1 MPFLVVNPRSG
12 DGSPDAA
19 ELLAEARRLGVEGA
33 ELGPEDEAASVAR
46 EAADRGATALG
57 MAGGDG
63 SLGAVAAVALERDLP
78 FVCVPFGTR
87 NHFARDLGL
96 DRDDPLA
103 ALAAFHGSER
113 PVDVGVVNGR
123 LFVNNVS
130 LGIYAAFVHDPERK
144 TRNRLMAFLRMV
156 PAALGR
162 SRRPLAVSFEVDG
175 QSEEHLALVV
185 LVANND
191 YRMTSMA
198 DLGERT
204 RLDEGRLHVYVI
216 QAVDRRGLLGLL
228 GRAVQGRL
236 EAAEGWI
243 EWAAPAFRI
252 AHARQ
257 RVHAALDGD
266 PVVLESPLEFEIRPR
281 ALRVL
286 LPPDA

>member
-1 MPFLVVNPRSG
+1 
-12 DGSPDAA
+12 
-19 ELLAEARRLGVEGA
+19 
-33 ELGPEDEAASVAR
+33 
-46 EAADRGATALG
+46 

-63 SLGAVAAVALERDLP
+63 SLGAVAAVALERDVP
-78 FVCVPFGTR
+78 FVCIPFGTR

-96 DRDDPLA
+96 DRDDPFA
-103 ALAAFHGSER
+103 ALAAFDGPER
-113 PVDVGVVNGR
+113 QVDIGAVNGR
-123 LFVNNVS
+123 VFLNNVS
-130 LGIYAAFVHDPERK
+130 LGLYAAFVHDPGRK

-162 SRRPLAVSFEVDG
+162 GRQPLAVSFEIEG
-175 QSEEHLALVV
+175 HREEHLALVI

-216 QAVDRRGLLGLL
+216 QAVDRRRLLGLL
-228 GRAVQGRL
+228 GRAVGGRL
-236 EAAEGWI
+236 DASEGWA
-243 EWAAPAFRI
+243 EWASPALRI
-252 AHARQ
+252 VHARE
-257 RVHAALDGD
+257 RVRAALDGD

-286 LPPDA
+286 LPKGA